1 MLSVKIS
8 YTKRHYIPI
17 YLLKL
22 PHSDPGD
29 NNLVPFDPW
38 WWETMLKTEK
48 VSKHFDQDCRHLT
61 KKWYLMKIF
70 PNLAVRQYFFQLNN

>member
-8 YTKRHYIPI
+8 YTKRDYIPI

-38 WWETMLKTEK
+38 
-48 VSKHFDQDCRHLT
+48 
-61 KKWYLMKIF
+61 
-70 PNLAVRQYFFQLNN
+70 